1 MLSKNAIE
9 SALPLTE
16 MLDASKI
23 YLEPKAGTPLE
34 ALVQA
39 TRAPV
44 NSTLP
49 NYVPTLDDICYM
61 ANAAEPVTGVCNHDV
76 VADEAAIAG
85 IQGVQALMVHARTV
99 VAPIVMELADKL
111 TASLEDTVTS
121 ALKNMEVITVP
132 SPELLYNESFVKEV
146 MKYSEI
152 PYDDPDLTMRL
163 PTLPT
168 SDIRDLM
175 KIGGGTQEGMITNWL
190 AAKGDDFLIAVWEN
204 IFQIKQLGT
213 EGGPTPTFSKLLGDP
228 DTGRDWALAV
238 FLISRRLAEQG
249 APENTDMPASKFEQL
264 IFSYRDQSAM
274 AVAREINRLESI
286 GKSGR
291 LVLRATESKVWVD
304 SKVYDAWLSGNG
316 HIEVLYGNILQGSK
330 LVTVEEIDAAATSL
344 LEAWNKHAQLTK
356 ITDDGVRFTRAM
368 NFLTAHF
375 RIQLGQ
381 MTEEEKART
390 NAETVM
396 RLYAEELRRITVK
409 DLECLY
415 SLCLRVVCRTRF
427 YYIDAEALLA
437 NADTIAK
444 RDPNVT
450 PDEAMAMSSVQYI
463 INWVAEQFL
472 VKINP
477 LAAK

>member
-23 YLEPKAGTPLE
+23 YLEPKPGTPLE

-44 NSTLP
+44 NATMP
-49 NYVPTLDDICYM
+49 DYIPTLDDICYM
-61 ANAAEPVTGVCNHDV
+61 ANASEPVTGVCNHDV
-76 VADEAAIAG
+76 VADESAIAG
-85 IQGVQALMVHARTV
+85 IQGVQALMTHARTV
-99 VAPIVMELADKL
+99 VAPIVIELAEKL
-111 TASLEDTVTS
+111 TASLDDTVTS

-132 SPELLYNESFVKEV
+132 SPELLYNDSFVKEV

-163 PTLPT
+163 PTLAT

-175 KIGGGTQEGMITNWL
+175 KIGGGTQENMIATWL

-204 IFQIKQLGT
+204 IFQIKQLGV
-213 EGGPTPTFSKLLGDP
+213 EGGPTPTFAKLLAEP
-228 DTGRDWALAV
+228 DCGRDWALAV
-238 FLISRRLAEQG
+238 FLISRRLADQG

-264 IFSYRDQSAM
+264 IYAYRDQSAM
-274 AVAREINRLESI
+274 ALAREINRLDGI
-286 GKSGR
+286 GKTGR
-291 LVLRATESKVWVD
+291 LVLRATEKQVWVD
-304 SKVYDAWLSGNG
+304 SKVYDAWLAGTG
-316 HIEVLYGNILQGSK
+316 RIEVLYGNILQGSK
-330 LVTVEEIDAAATSL
+330 LVTIAEIDEAATSL

-356 ITDDGVRFTRAM
+356 ITDDGVRFTRAL
-368 NFLTAHF
+368 NFMTAHF
-375 RIQLGQ
+375 RIQLGS

-396 RLYAEELRRITVK
+396 RLYAEELRKVSTR

-415 SLCLRVVCRTRF
+415 ALCLRMVCRTRF
-427 YYIDAEALLA
+427 YYTDAETLLA
-437 NADTIAK
+437 NADTITK
-444 RDPNVT
+444 RDPTVT
-450 PDEAMAMSSVQYI
+450 PDEAMGMSSIQYI
-463 INWVAEQFL
+463 INWVAEQFI
-472 VKINP
+472 VKLNP
-477 LAAK
+477 LAK